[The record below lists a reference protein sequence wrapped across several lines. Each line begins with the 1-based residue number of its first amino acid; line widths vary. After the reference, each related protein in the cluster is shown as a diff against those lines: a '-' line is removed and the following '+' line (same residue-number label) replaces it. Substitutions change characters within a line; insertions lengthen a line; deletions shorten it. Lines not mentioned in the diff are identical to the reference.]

1 MVAEQVSNVAED
13 FMWVQ
18 ANVLAPKVAGLAPDS
33 VSFDDFNWAVA
44 IVLSRSFYVDNGEE
58 AWDYV
63 RPCC

>member
-1 MVAEQVSNVAED
+1 
-13 FMWVQ
+13 MWVQ